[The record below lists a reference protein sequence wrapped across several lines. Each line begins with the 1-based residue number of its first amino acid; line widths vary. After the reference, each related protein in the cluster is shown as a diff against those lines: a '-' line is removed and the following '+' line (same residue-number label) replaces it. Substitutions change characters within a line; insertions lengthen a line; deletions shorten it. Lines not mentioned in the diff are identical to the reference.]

1 MQILAGAVAILL
13 LVLGLLGWQLKSAWG
28 DAAQARQE
36 ALQAVQAAG
45 EQRQQAEL
53 LSSRLAT
60 LDASLK
66 AVAAGTQANG
76 QQLEQTVEAIDA
88 IGKTEGVPHDQ
99 SVLCLDARVPGQ
111 LDERLR

>member
-1 MQILAGAVAILL
+1 MRILAGAVAALL

-28 DAAQARQE
+28 DAAQSRQE

-53 LSSRLAT
+53 LRGRLDT

-76 QQLEQTVEAIDA
+76 QQLEQTVDAIDA
-88 IGKTEGVPHDQ
+88 IGKTEGVTHDQ

>member
-1 MQILAGAVAILL
+1 MQILAGAVAVLL

-28 DAAQARQE
+28 DVTQARQE
-36 ALQAVQAAG
+36 ALQAVQAVG

-53 LSSRLAT
+53 LRSRLET

-66 AVAAGTQANG
+66 AVAAGTQANSE
-76 QQLEQTVEAIDA
+76 QLDQTVDAIDA

-99 SVLCLDARVPGQ
+99 SVLCLDVRVPGQ